1 MYGREVACQ
10 HFRQVGEAAGGKL
23 EEERE
28 KAGRRRLGPDQC
40 PDTIRQFGA
49 GIMQRTTFAKE
60 ISVKI

>member
-1 MYGREVACQ
+1 
-10 HFRQVGEAAGGKL
+10 VGEAAGGKL